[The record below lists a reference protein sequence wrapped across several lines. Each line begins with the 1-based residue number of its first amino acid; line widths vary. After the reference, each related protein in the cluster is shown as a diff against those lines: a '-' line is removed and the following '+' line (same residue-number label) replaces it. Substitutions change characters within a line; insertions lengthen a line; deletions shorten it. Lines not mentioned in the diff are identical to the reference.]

1 MKKITL
7 LLMVLILGMA
17 AFAAAPKAAP
27 KAAAPAK
34 TAPAA
39 TYAAPAAT
47 AKSPTIIGVEDGSPY
62 MRFIMNRDQAVDVGF
77 TYNNTNS
84 ANNNIFLWGR
94 LNNKIGQVGAITT
107 SWGAALSLW
116 SGKQAGADCT
126 ILGLAGSVSAA
137 YMILDNVEI
146 YGNVNLLGLMNT
158 SLAGASTTSYS
169 MITGSGNCYS
179 GIRVYL

>member
-7 LLMVLILGMA
+7 LLMVLILGTA

-27 KAAAPAK
+27 KAAAPAV
-34 TAPAA
+34 
-39 TYAAPAAT
+39 YVAPAAT

-62 MRFIMNRDQAVDVGF
+62 MRFMMNRDQAVDVGF

-126 ILGLAGSVSAA
+126 ILGLGGSVSAA